1 MARDSGAL
9 PLRAEPLLALAATIS
24 GQHETEEV
32 LHSIVRGLAE
42 QPDVALARVW
52 LLKPSDI
59 CPVCQMRTVCAD
71 QTRCLHL
78 AASAGTSISSPA
90 EDWESPN
97 HRDNRIPLS
106 NALEGRIASTGQEIL
121 QRGLQDS
128 TPGIVR
134 PSWLGNERILSFAG
148 HPLVSGGEI
157 VGVLAI
163 FSRGILSEM
172 DSAWLQIFA
181 QLVAVAITNARAFD
195 ERQRATE
202 IAERHAEELR
212 QVIDVAPMQMF
223 VWEADGSAS
232 FGNKAAKDYF
242 RVEKQL
248 NPLKFLE
255 LVTHPDDIKEF
266 KVRIL
271 EARNNEEPFDHEARM
286 RRYDGEYRWF
296 RYQSYPLR
304 HADGTI
310 ARWCGVRTDIHD
322 QKMAEERA
330 AQETVALREEID
342 KASMF
347 EEIVGASPALQAAL
361 TRVSRVAATNSTV
374 LITGETGT
382 GKELIARAIHKRSPR
397 ASRAFI
403 GTNCAA
409 IPRDLI
415 PSELFGHEKGAF
427 TGALSRRIGRFELAD
442 RGTIFLDEMGEL
454 PLDTQIALLRVLQER
469 EFERVGG
476 SQSIRVDTRVIAAT
490 NRDLQASVDAGTFR
504 SDLLY
509 RINVFPIHVPP
520 LRERKEDIPLLVEY
534 FVDRFSTSMGK
545 RITKI
550 NKKSLALLEAY
561 PWPGNIRELQNV
573 VERSVIVCDGDEFS
587 VDESWISHAAAPS
600 RPLNDSLV
608 TQEKDSIEAA
618 LAQSKGRVSGPT
630 GAAARLGIP
639 PSTLDSKIRALK
651 IDKRKFQSS

>member
-1 MARDSGAL
+1 
-9 PLRAEPLLALAATIS
+9 LRAEPLLALAATVS
-24 GQHETEEV
+24 GQHHTAEV
-32 LHSIVRGLAE
+32 LDSIVRGLAE

-59 CPVCQMRTVCAD
+59 CPVCQMRKVCAD

-78 AASAGTSISSPA
+78 AASAGSSLSTPA
-90 EDWESPN
+90 EDWNSLN
-97 HRDNRIPLS
+97 HPDNRIPLS
-106 NALEGRIASTGQEIL
+106 NALEGHIASKGVEIL

-128 TPGIVR
+128 TPGVIR
-134 PSWLGNERILSFAG
+134 PSWLANEKILSFAG

-163 FSRGILSEM
+163 FSRGILNEM

-195 ERQRATE
+195 ERRQAAE

-232 FGNKAAKDYF
+232 FGNRAAKDYF

-255 LVTHPDDIKEF
+255 LVTHPDDIEDF
-266 KVRIL
+266 KNRLL
-271 EARNNEEPFDHEARM
+271 EARNNEEPFNHEARM
-286 RRYDGEYRWF
+286 RRHDGEYRWF

-310 ARWCGVRTDIHD
+310 ARWCGIRTDIHD
-322 QKMAEERA
+322 QKMSQERA
-330 AQETVALREEID
+330 AQETMVLREEID

-361 TRVSRVAATNSTV
+361 TRVSRVAVTNSTV

-403 GTNCAA
+403 GVNCAA

-427 TGALSRRIGRFELAD
+427 TGALQRRIGRFELAD
-442 RGTIFLDEMGEL
+442 GGTIFLDEMGEL

-490 NRDLQASVDAGTFR
+490 NRDLQAAVDAGTFR

-545 RITKI
+545 RITRI

-587 VDESWISHAAAPS
+587 VDESWISHTAAPS
-600 RPLNDSLV
+600 RPLNDSLA

-618 LAQSKGRVSGPT
+618 LAQAKGRVSGPT
-630 GAAARLGIP
+630 GAAAKLGIP

-651 IDKRKFQSS
+651 IDKRKYQSS

>member
-1 MARDSGAL
+1 M
-9 PLRAEPLLALAATIS
+9 LR
-24 GQHETEEV
+24 G
-32 LHSIVRGLAE
+32 IVRGLAE

-52 LLKPSDI
+52 LLRPGDI
-59 CPVCQMRTVCAD
+59 CPQCLMRTVCTD

-78 AASAGTSISSPA
+78 AASAGSSISSPI
-90 EDWESPN
+90 EDWTSLDHP
-97 HRDNRIPLS
+97 DKRIPLS
-106 NALEGRIASTGQEIL
+106 NELEGRIARTGEEIL

-128 TPGIVR
+128 TPGIIR
-134 PSWLGNERILSFAG
+134 ASWLANEKILSFAG
-148 HPLVSGGEI
+148 HPLVSGGVI

-163 FSRGILSEM
+163 FSRGMLTEQ

-195 ERQRATE
+195 ERQRAADL
-202 IAERHAEELR
+202 AERHADELR

-232 FGNKAAKDYF
+232 FGNRAAKDYF
-242 RVEKQL
+242 RVERPL

-255 LVTHPDDIKEF
+255 LVTHPDDIKDF
-266 KVRIL
+266 KLRLL

-310 ARWCGVRTDIHD
+310 ARWCGIRTDIHD
-322 QKMAEERA
+322 QRMSQERA
-330 AQETVALREEID
+330 AQETMVLREEID

-361 TRVSRVAATNSTV
+361 TRVARVAATNSTV

-427 TGALSRRIGRFELAD
+427 TGALQRRVGRFELAD
-442 RGTIFLDEMGEL
+442 GGTIFLDEMGEL
-454 PLDTQIALLRVLQER
+454 PLETQIALLRVLQER

-490 NRDLQASVDAGTFR
+490 NRDLQAAVDAGTFR

-534 FVDRFSTSMGK
+534 FVDRFSSSMGK

-550 NKKSLALLEAY
+550 NKKSLAQLEAY

-573 VERSVIVCDGDEFS
+573 IERSVIVSDGDEFS
-587 VDESWISHAAAPS
+587 VDESWISRAAPPS
-600 RPLNDSLV
+600 RPLNDSMA
-608 TQEKDSIEAA
+608 TQEKESIEAA
-618 LAQSKGRVSGPT
+618 LAQAKGRVSGPT

>member
-1 MARDSGAL
+1 MLD
-9 PLRAEPLLALAATIS
+9 
-24 GQHETEEV
+24 
-32 LHSIVRGLAE
+32 SIVRGLAE

-59 CPVCQMRTVCAD
+59 CPRCNMRTVCAD

-78 AASAGTSISSPA
+78 AASAGSSISSPA
-90 EDWESPN
+90 EDWESLDHP
-97 HRDNRIPLS
+97 DNRIPLS
-106 NALEGRIASTGQEIL
+106 NALEGKIASTGAEIL

-134 PSWLGNERILSFAG
+134 PSWLANEKILSFAG

-163 FSRGILSEM
+163 FSRGMLSEM

-195 ERQRATE
+195 ERQRTTE
-202 IAERHAEELR
+202 IAERHADELR

-232 FGNKAAKDYF
+232 FGNRAAKDYF

-255 LVTHPDDIKEF
+255 LVTHPDDITEF
-266 KVRIL
+266 KTRLL
-271 EARNNEEPFDHEARM
+271 EARNSEEPFDHEARM
-286 RRYDGEYRWF
+286 RRYDGEFRWF

-310 ARWCGVRTDIHD
+310 ARWCGTRTDIHD
-322 QKMAEERA
+322 RKMAEERA
-330 AQETVALREEID
+330 VQETIALREEID

-347 EEIVGASPALQAAL
+347 EEIGGASPALQAAL
-361 TRVSRVAATNSTV
+361 ARVARVAATNSTV

-427 TGALSRRIGRFELAD
+427 TGALQKRIGRFELAD
-442 RGTIFLDEMGEL
+442 GGTIFLDEMGEL

-490 NRDLQASVDAGTFR
+490 NRDLEASVDAGTFR

-587 VDESWISHAAAPS
+587 VDESWISHTAAPA
-600 RPLNDSLV
+600 RPLNDSMA
-608 TQEKDSIEAA
+608 TQEKESIEVA

-651 IDKRKFQSS
+651 IDKRKFQS

>member
-1 MARDSGAL
+1 
-9 PLRAEPLLALAATIS
+9 
-24 GQHETEEV
+24 V
-32 LHSIVRGLAE
+32 LDSIVRGLAE

-59 CPVCQMRTVCAD
+59 CPQCQMRTVCAD
-71 QTRCLHL
+71 MTRCLHL
-78 AASAGTSISSPA
+78 AASAG
-90 EDWESPN
+90 
-97 HRDNRIPLS
+97 
-106 NALEGRIASTGQEIL
+106 
-121 QRGLQDS
+121 LQDLA
-128 TPGIVR
+128 PGVVP
-134 PSWLGNERILSFAG
+134 PSWVANERILSFAG

-163 FSRGILSEM
+163 FSRGMLNEM

-181 QLVAVAITNARAFD
+181 QLVAVAITNARVFD
-195 ERQRATE
+195 ERRQAAE

-232 FGNKAAKDYF
+232 FGNRAAKDYF

-255 LVTHPDDIKEF
+255 LVTHPDDIQDF
-266 KVRIL
+266 KNRLL
-271 EARNNEEPFDHEARM
+271 EARNNEEPFNYEARM
-286 RRYDGEYRWF
+286 RRHDGEYRWF

-310 ARWCGVRTDIHD
+310 ARWCGIRTDIHD
-322 QKMAEERA
+322 QKMSQERA
-330 AQETVALREEID
+330 AQETMVLREEID

-361 TRVSRVAATNSTV
+361 TRVSRVAVTNSTV

-403 GTNCAA
+403 GVNCAA

-442 RGTIFLDEMGEL
+442 GGTIFLDEMGEL

-490 NRDLQASVDAGTFR
+490 NRDLQAAVDAGTFR

-520 LRERKEDIPLLVEY
+520 LRERKEDIPMLVEY

-550 NKKSLALLEAY
+550 NKKSLAQLEAY

-587 VDESWISHAAAPS
+587 VDESWISHTAAPS
-600 RPLNDSLV
+600 RPLNDSLA

-618 LAQSKGRVSGPT
+618 LAQAKGRVSGPT
-630 GAAARLGIP
+630 GAAAKLGIP

-651 IDKRKFQSS
+651 IDKRKYQSS

>member
-1 MARDSGAL
+1 
-9 PLRAEPLLALAATIS
+9 
-24 GQHETEEV
+24 
-32 LHSIVRGLAE
+32 
-42 QPDVALARVW
+42 
-52 LLKPSDI
+52 
-59 CPVCQMRTVCAD
+59 MRPVCAD

-78 AASAGTSISSPA
+78 AASAGSSISSPV
-90 EDWESPN
+90 EDWNSLDHP
-97 HRDNRIPLS
+97 DNRIPLS
-106 NALEGRIASTGQEIL
+106 NELEGRIARTGEEIL

-128 TPGIVR
+128 TPGIIR
-134 PSWLGNERILSFAG
+134 TSWLANERILSFAG

-163 FSRGILSEM
+163 FSRGMLSEM

-195 ERQRATE
+195 ERQKAAE

-232 FGNKAAKDYF
+232 FGNRAARDYF

-255 LVTHPDDIKEF
+255 LVTHPDDIEEF
-266 KVRIL
+266 KLRLL
-271 EARNNEEPFDHEARM
+271 EARNKEEAFEYEARM

-296 RYQSYPLR
+296 RYQSYPMR

-310 ARWCGVRTDIHD
+310 ARWCGIRTDIHD
-322 QKMAEERA
+322 QKMSQERA
-330 AQETVALREEID
+330 AQETMVLREEID

-361 TRVSRVAATNSTV
+361 TRVTRVAATNSTV

-442 RGTIFLDEMGEL
+442 GGTIFLDEMGEL

-476 SQSIRVDTRVIAAT
+476 SQSIKVDTRVIAAT
-490 NRDLQASVDAGTFR
+490 NRDLQAAVDAGTFR

-509 RINVFPIHVPP
+509 RINVFPIHVPA

-534 FVDRFSTSMGK
+534 FVDRFSRSMGK

-550 NKKSLALLEAY
+550 NTKSLALLEAY

-587 VDESWISHAAAPS
+587 VDESWISYTSPAT
-600 RPLNDSLV
+600 RPLNASLA
-608 TQEKDSIEAA
+608 TQEKESIEAA

-651 IDKRKFQSS
+651 IDKRKFQTA

>member
-1 MARDSGAL
+1 L
-9 PLRAEPLLALAATIS
+9 
-24 GQHETEEV
+24 
-32 LHSIVRGLAE
+32 
-42 QPDVALARVW
+42 
-52 LLKPSDI
+52 
-59 CPVCQMRTVCAD
+59 
-71 QTRCLHL
+71 
-78 AASAGTSISSPA
+78 
-90 EDWESPN
+90 N
-97 HRDNRIPLS
+97 
-106 NALEGRIASTGQEIL
+106 
-121 QRGLQDS
+121 
-128 TPGIVR
+128 
-134 PSWLGNERILSFAG
+134 
-148 HPLVSGGEI
+148 
-157 VGVLAI
+157 
-163 FSRGILSEM
+163 EM

-181 QLVAVAITNARAFD
+181 QLVAVAITNARVFD
-195 ERQRATE
+195 ERRQAAE
-202 IAERHAEELR
+202 IAERHAAELR

-232 FGNKAAKDYF
+232 FGNRAAKDYF

-255 LVTHPDDIKEF
+255 LVTHPDDINDF
-266 KVRIL
+266 KIRLL

-310 ARWCGVRTDIHD
+310 ARWCGIRTDIHD
-322 QKMAEERA
+322 RKMAEERA
-330 AQETVALREEID
+330 VQETIALREEID

-397 ASRAFI
+397 ASKAFI

-442 RGTIFLDEMGEL
+442 GGTIFLDEMGEL

-490 NRDLQASVDAGTFR
+490 NRDLQAAVDAGTFR

-550 NKKSLALLEAY
+550 NKKSLAQLEAY

-587 VDESWISHAAAPS
+587 VDESWISHTAAPT
-600 RPLNDSLV
+600 RPLNDSLA

-618 LAQSKGRVSGPT
+618 LAQAKGRVSGPT
-630 GAAARLGIP
+630 GAAAKLGIP

-651 IDKRKFQSS
+651 IDKRKYQSS

>member
-24 GQHETEEV
+24 GQHETEDV
-32 LHSIVRGLAE
+32 LRSIVRGLSE

-59 CPVCQMRTVCAD
+59 CPKCNMRPVCTD

-78 AASAGTSISSPA
+78 AASAGTSVSSPA
-90 EDWESPN
+90 EDWESLDHP
-97 HRDNRIPLS
+97 DKRIPLS
-106 NALEGRIASTGQEIL
+106 NALEGRIAADGVPIL
-121 QRGLQDS
+121 QQGLRDS
-128 TPGIVR
+128 TPGIIR
-134 PSWLGNERILSFAG
+134 RSWLANEKIMSFAG

-163 FSRGILSEM
+163 FSRGLLTEH

-195 ERQRATE
+195 ERRQAAE
-202 IAERHAEELR
+202 VAERHADELN
-212 QVIDVAPMQMF
+212 QVIDVAPMHMF
-223 VWEADGSAS
+223 IWEADGSAS
-232 FGNKAAKDYF
+232 FGNRAAKDYF
-242 RVEKQL
+242 RVPRPL
-248 NPLKFLE
+248 NPLRFLE
-255 LVTHPDDIKEF
+255 LVTHPDDIEGF
-266 KVRIL
+266 KNRLL
-271 EARNNEEPFDHEARM
+271 EARNRGEAFDHEARM

-310 ARWCGVRTDIHD
+310 MRWCGIRTDIHD

-330 AQETVALREEID
+330 AQETIVLREEVD

-347 EEIVGASPALQAAL
+347 EEIVGASPSLQAAL
-361 TRVSRVAATNSTV
+361 TRVSRVAGTTSTV

-427 TGALSRRIGRFELAD
+427 TGALQKRIGRFELAD
-442 RGTIFLDEMGEL
+442 GGTIFLDEMGEL
-454 PLDTQIALLRVLQER
+454 PLETQIALLRVLQER

-476 SQSIRVDTRVIAAT
+476 SQAIRVDTRVIAAT
-490 NRDLQASVDAGTFR
+490 NRDLQAAVDAGTFR

-550 NKKSLALLEAY
+550 NRKSLALLEAY

-587 VDESWISHAAAPS
+587 VDESWISHAAPPS
-600 RPLNDSLV
+600 RPLNDTIA
-608 TQEKDSIEAA
+608 TQEKESIEAA
-618 LAQSKGRVSGPT
+618 LAQAKGRVSGPN

-639 PSTLDSKIRALK
+639 GSTLDSKIRALK
-651 IDKRKFQSS
+651 IDKRKFQG

>member
-1 MARDSGAL
+1 
-9 PLRAEPLLALAATIS
+9 
-24 GQHETEEV
+24 V

-59 CPVCQMRTVCAD
+59 CPRCQMRTVCAD

-90 EDWESPN
+90 EEWESLDHP
-97 HRDNRIPLS
+97 DNRIPLS
-106 NALEGRIASTGQEIL
+106 NALEGRIANMGEEIL

-134 PSWLGNERILSFAG
+134 PTWLANEKILSFAG

-163 FSRGILSEM
+163 FSRGMLTEQ

-181 QLVAVAITNARAFD
+181 QLVAVAITNARAFV
-195 ERQRATE
+195 ERQQAAE
-202 IAERHAEELR
+202 VAERHAAELK
-212 QVIDVAPMQMF
+212 QVIDVAPMHMF
-223 VWEADGSAS
+223 IWEADGSAS
-232 FGNKAAKDYF
+232 FGNQVARDYF
-242 RVEKQL
+242 RVARPM

-255 LVTHPDDIKEF
+255 MVTHPDDIGNF
-266 KVRIL
+266 KTRL
-271 EARNNEEPFDHEARM
+271 LQARNDEEPFDHEARM
-286 RRYDGEYRWF
+286 RRHDGEYRWF

-310 ARWCGVRTDIHD
+310 ARWCGIRTDIHD

-330 AQETVALREEID
+330 AQETIALREEID

-361 TRVSRVAATNSTV
+361 TRVARVAATSSTV

-397 ASRAFI
+397 ASKAFI

-442 RGTIFLDEMGEL
+442 GGTIFLDEMGEL

-476 SQSIRVDTRVIAAT
+476 SQSIHVDTRVIAAT

-550 NKKSLALLEAY
+550 NKRSLAQLEAY

-587 VDESWISHAAAPS
+587 VDESWISHAAPPS
-600 RPLNDSLV
+600 RPLNDSLA
-608 TQEKDSIEAA
+608 TQERETIETA
-618 LAQSKGRVSGPT
+618 LAQAKGRVSGPT
-630 GAAARLGIP
+630 GAAAKLGIP